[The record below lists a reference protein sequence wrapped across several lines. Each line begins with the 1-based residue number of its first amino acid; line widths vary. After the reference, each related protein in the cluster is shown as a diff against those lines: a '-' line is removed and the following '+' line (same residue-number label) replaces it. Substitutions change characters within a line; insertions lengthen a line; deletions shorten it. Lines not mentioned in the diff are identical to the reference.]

1 MLPLV
6 GESLVS
12 LVPSVPSDVA
22 AGPWGLRLAGVGV
35 VSAYGWGTRAFMEG
49 LLSQKSAVRP
59 HEVPELQ
66 RYVLLGRVP
75 AEGGDGRDAP
85 TRFGRALFAAVREA
99 VVDAEQGGWVP
110 GRRVGL
116 VLGTTIGEA
125 EMRRRLYVELG
136 GRTRPHTYL
145 SVLPS
150 TAPSMLMRSL
160 GFSGGPVL
168 NVQAA
173 CASFTTG
180 LLTARM
186 MLDQGIADDVVVA
199 GCDFPNLPEEIH
211 HFEVMGAL
219 VTDGD
224 ALQGC
229 RPFQQGT
236 RGFVTGEGAA
246 AVVLTRQD
254 CAGYAELLGGAFNH
268 DPYHPISIN
277 PELGVLSAVYEAAL
291 SDAGVGGEQ
300 VDYFNTHGAGTRQ
313 GDAAEIAMHARHF
326 PGAAMYSVKPL
337 LGHAHAAAGGL
348 ELAVNLLAW
357 RHRQLPV
364 APQVADPAPGAD
376 PDRVLHGVHPYQGG
390 ITVKVSMG
398 MGGYNAAVVIG
409 Q

>member
-1 MLPLV
+1 MPL
-6 GESLVS
+6 GPSLRSPSLRPDVS
-12 LVPSVPSDVA
+12 AVQRPH
-22 AGPWGLRLAGVGV
+22 LAGVGV
-35 VSAYGWGTRAFMEG
+35 VSPYGWGAGPLMEG
-49 LLSQKSAVRP
+49 LLSQKSAVRL
-59 HEVPELQ
+59 HEVPELE

-75 AEGGDGRDAP
+75 GGGDDRDAP

-99 VVDAEQGGWVP
+99 VADAGQGGWVP
-110 GRRVGL
+110 GPRVGF

-125 EMRRRLYVELG
+125 EFRRRLYVQFG

-150 TAPSMLMRSL
+150 TAPSLLMKHL
-160 GFSGGPVL
+160 GFTGGPVL

-173 CASFTTG
+173 CASFLTG

-186 MLDQGIADDVVVA
+186 LLDQGVADDVIVA

-211 HFEVMGAL
+211 HFEAMGAL
-219 VTDGD
+219 VTEGN

-254 CAGYAELLGGAFNH
+254 CAGYGELLGGSFNH

-277 PELGVLSAVYEAAL
+277 PDLRVLSAVYEAAL
-291 SDAGVGGEQ
+291 RDAKVAGQ
-300 VDYFNTHGAGTRQ
+300 DVDYFNAHGAGTRQ

-326 PGAAMYSVKPL
+326 PGAGMYSIKPL

-357 RHRQLPV
+357 RHRLLPV
-364 APQVADPAPGAD
+364 APRIADPAPGAD
-376 PDRVLHGVHPYQGG
+376 ADRVLHGVNRYEGG
-390 ITVKVSMG
+390 VTVKVSMG
-398 MGGYNAAVVIG
+398 MGGYNAAVVIR